1 MKIATII
8 LNVLLLIGLIPS
20 ILAAMTSPMIFDAGQ
35 SSHMWRVFWTAV
47 ALPVVIVVCQIIS
60 WIAFYR
66 DNYSLAFK
74 ISLIP
79 TVHVVVLILLMLTM
93 NGTVA
98 RGPSSQNTE
107 KKTG

>member
-35 SSHMWRVFWTAV
+35 SNHLWRVFWVAV
-47 ALPVVIVVCQIIS
+47 ALPVVIVICQVIS
-60 WIAFYR
+60 WVAFYR
-66 DNYSLAFK
+66 DNYSFAFK

-79 TVHVVVLILLMLTM
+79 VVHVVVLILLMLTM

-98 RGPSSQNTE
+98 RGLPSKNTE
-107 KKTG
+107 NKA